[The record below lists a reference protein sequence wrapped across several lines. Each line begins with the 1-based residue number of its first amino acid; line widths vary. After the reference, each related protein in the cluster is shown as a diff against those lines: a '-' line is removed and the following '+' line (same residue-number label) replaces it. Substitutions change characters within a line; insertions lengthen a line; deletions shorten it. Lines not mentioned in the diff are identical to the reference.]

1 MKKIIYTLAVLMGT
15 QFLTSCEDFLDKTP
29 FDRVDPQTN
38 VTDDVAVAM
47 ANACYIPLRSSNLY
61 NQRIWGLDIVAILIL
76 VAPVRR
82 DAQDGIG
89 QAGVL
94 VFLQGDLVGQ
104 VPDCNDF

>member
-61 NQRIWGLDIVAILIL
+61 NQRIWGLDIVAGNSN
-76 VAPVRR
+76 VGAGGG
-82 DAQDGIG
+82 DDGIETI
-89 QAGVL
+89 QASNFTTL
-94 VFLQGDLVGQ
+94 SDNAMALYM
-104 VPDCNDF
+104 